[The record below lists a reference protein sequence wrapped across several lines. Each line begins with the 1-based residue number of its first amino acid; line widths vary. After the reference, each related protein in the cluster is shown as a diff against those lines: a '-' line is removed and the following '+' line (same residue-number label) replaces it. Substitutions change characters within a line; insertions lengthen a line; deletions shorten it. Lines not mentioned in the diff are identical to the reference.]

1 MRKNQL
7 AQGRPVLEAIF
18 KAFRVERGMTGGNP
32 LSVLQEQL
40 AQHAPE
46 LIAHNFID
54 LKTLIATVQSLES
67 SRGTGESGRSAEEA
81 LQAFLRGDTPAT
93 PAAEGPVQ

>member
-7 AQGRPVLEAIF
+7 AEGRPVLESIF
-18 KAFRVERGMTGGNP
+18 KAFRVERGMQNGNP

-40 AQHAPE
+40 ALHAPE

-54 LKTLIATVQSLES
+54 LKTLIATMQSLEG
-67 SRGTGESGRSAEEA
+67 SRTEEGGRSVEDR
-81 LQAFLRGDTPAT
+81 LQEFLRGGTPETAT
-93 PAAEGPVQ
+93 EGPVQ

>member
-18 KAFRVERGMTGGNP
+18 KAFRVERGMQNGSP
-32 LSVLQEQL
+32 LGVLQEQL
-40 AQHAPE
+40 ALHAPE

-67 SRGTGESGRSAEEA
+67 ARVPAESGRSAEEA
-81 LQAFLRGDTPAT
+81 LQLFLRGDSPEPQT
-93 PAAEGPVQ
+93 EGPVQ